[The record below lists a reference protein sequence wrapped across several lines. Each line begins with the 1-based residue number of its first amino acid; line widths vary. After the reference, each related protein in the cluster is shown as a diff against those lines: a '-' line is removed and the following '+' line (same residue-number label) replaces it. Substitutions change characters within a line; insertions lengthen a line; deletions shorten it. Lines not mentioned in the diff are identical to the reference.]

1 MIKRPEILSPA
12 GDPEKLRAAL
22 LYGADAVY
30 LAGKSFGMRA
40 ASDNFS
46 VEELKAAA
54 EHTHSLGNGANDG
67 ARRIVFCAKALNQ
80 DAGYCALSASE
91 VARERYLVHTHL
103 TLAYPRN

>member
-46 VEELKAAA
+46 VEELRSAA
-54 EHTHSLGNGANDG
+54 EYTHSLKSLAPNRRSWLALPLSR
-67 ARRIVFCAKALNQ
+67 ARVFPY
-80 DAGYCALSASE
+80 G
-91 VARERYLVHTHL
+91 HTHCA
-103 TLAYPRN
+103 TLRKFYLM